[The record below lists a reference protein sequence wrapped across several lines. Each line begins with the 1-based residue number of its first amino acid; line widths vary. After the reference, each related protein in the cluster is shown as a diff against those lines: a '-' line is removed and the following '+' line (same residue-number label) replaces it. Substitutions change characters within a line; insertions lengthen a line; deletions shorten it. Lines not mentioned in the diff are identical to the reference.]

1 MSHSKLTMMLTPLD
15 KQRDDKQHTFPDK
28 PFNMVFCASKGQ
40 GKTTLLLNLIT
51 KKESPL
57 YKRYNK
63 IFLISPT
70 AKKDEKMLELVED
83 IGDDQYYQEL
93 TEDNLQD
100 IVDKIEYDTE
110 MRKQTKKPKPEYLL
124 ILDDCIH
131 MLKGKNGKK
140 LAELIT
146 TNRHKLLS
154 NFVLVQKWNNYLP
167 TLIRSNLD
175 CIAYWHTQSK
185 KELKSFVEDMN
196 GKEDELMDLYN
207 YATDEPYSFLY
218 INQYNPSRPMYFKRF
233 DRIQ

>member
-1 MSHSKLTMMLTPLD
+1 MSHSKLTMMLTPMD
-15 KQRDDKQHTFPDK
+15 KQRDDKQSTFPDK

-40 GKTTLLLNLIT
+40 GKTTLLLNLLT

-63 IFLISPT
+63 IFVISPT
-70 AKKDEKMLELVED
+70 AKKDDKMMELVED
-83 IGDDQYYQEL
+83 IGPDQYYEEL
-93 TEDNLQD
+93 TEDNLQEILD
-100 IVDKIEYDTE
+100 NIEYETE
-110 MRKQTKKPKPEYLL
+110 MRKQNKKPKPEFLL

-146 TNRHKLLS
+146 QNRHHSLS
-154 NFVLVQKWNNYLP
+154 NMILVQKWNNYLP
-167 TLIRSNLD
+167 TLIRSNVD

-196 GKEDELMDLYN
+196 GEESELMDLYN

>member
-1 MSHSKLTMMLTPLD
+1 MMLTPFD

-70 AKKDEKMLELVED
+70 AKKDEKMMELVED

-93 TEDNLQD
+93 TEDNLQE
-100 IVDKIEYDTE
+100 ILDKIEYETE
-110 MRKQTKKPKPEYLL
+110 MRKQSKKPKPEFLL
-124 ILDDCIH
+124 VLDDVIH

-146 TNRHKLLS
+146 QNRHHSLT
-154 NFVLVQKWNNYLP
+154 NMILVQKWNNYLP
-167 TLIRSNLD
+167 TIIRSNLD

-196 GKEDELMDLYN
+196 GKEDELMALYE
-207 YATDEPYSFLY
+207 YATNEPYSFLY
-218 INQYNPSRPMYFKRF
+218 INQYNPSKPMYFKRF

>member
-1 MSHSKLTMMLTPLD
+1 MSHSKLTMMLTPMD
-15 KQRDDKQHTFPDK
+15 KQRDDKQSTFPDK

-40 GKTTLLLNLIT
+40 GKTTLLLNLLT
-51 KKESPL
+51 KRESPL

-63 IFLISPT
+63 IFVISPT
-70 AKKDEKMLELVED
+70 AKKDDKMKELVED
-83 IGDDQYYQEL
+83 IGPDQYYEEL
-93 TEDNLQD
+93 TEDNLQEILD
-100 IVDKIEYDTE
+100 NIECETE
-110 MRKQTKKPKPEYLL
+110 MRKQNKKPKPEFLL

-140 LAELIT
+140 LAELVT
-146 TNRHKLLS
+146 QNRHHSLS

-167 TLIRSNLD
+167 TLIRSNVD

-185 KELKSFVEDMN
+185 KELKSFIEDMN
-196 GKEDELMDLYN
+196 GEESELMDLYN

>member
-1 MSHSKLTMMLTPLD
+1 MSHSKLTMMLTPMD
-15 KQRDDKQHTFPDK
+15 KQRDDKQSTFPDK

-40 GKTTLLLNLIT
+40 GKTTLLLNLLT

-63 IFLISPT
+63 IFVISPT
-70 AKKDEKMLELVED
+70 AKKDDKMKELVED
-83 IGDDQYYQEL
+83 IGPDQYYEEL
-93 TEDNLQD
+93 TEDNLQEILD
-100 IVDKIEYDTE
+100 NIEYETE
-110 MRKQTKKPKPEYLL
+110 MRKQNKKPKPEFLL

-140 LAELIT
+140 LAELVT
-146 TNRHKLLS
+146 QNRHHALS

-167 TLIRSNLD
+167 TLIRSNVD

-185 KELKSFVEDMN
+185 KELKSFIEDMN
-196 GKEDELMDLYN
+196 GEESELMDLYN

>member
-1 MSHSKLTMMLTPLD
+1 MSHSKLTMMLTPMD
-15 KQRDDKQHTFPDK
+15 KQRDDKQSTFPDK

-40 GKTTLLLNLIT
+40 GKTTLLLNLLT

-63 IFLISPT
+63 IFVISPT
-70 AKKDEKMLELVED
+70 AKKDDKMMELVED
-83 IGDDQYYQEL
+83 IGPDQYYEEL
-93 TEDNLQD
+93 TEDNLQE
-100 IVDKIEYDTE
+100 ILDKIEYETE
-110 MRKQTKKPKPEYLL
+110 MRKQNKKPKPEFLL

-146 TNRHKLLS
+146 QNRHHSLS
-154 NFVLVQKWNNYLP
+154 NMILVQKWNNYLP
-167 TLIRSNLD
+167 TLIRSNVD

-185 KELKSFVEDMN
+185 KELKSFIEDMN
-196 GKEDELMDLYN
+196 GEESELMDLYN